1 MNREIKFR
9 GRSEYGA
16 FVYGDLIQYEN
27 GDAAIFEKKLTKYGC
42 EATEICKR
50 TKVNAKT
57 VSQFT
62 GLYDKNRREIYEGD
76 IVTWLTGRDGKGF
89 LEIGRVEWR
98 QAEGCYVV
106 INRFATRDNREIVQP
121 LIRCTRDL
129 KVVGNIHDNPGLL
142 EGGRP

>member
-50 TKVNAKT
+50 TKVNPKI

-62 GLYDKNRREIYEGD
+62 GLYDKNGTEIYEGD
-76 IVTWLTGRDGKGF
+76 ILRVYDGEKYFNIVVKWSEEAMAFMACYPDGNQSPLSWF
-89 LEIGRVEWR
+89 SNLLSRTYEIE
-98 QAEGCYVV
+98 V
-106 INRFATRDNREIVQP
+106 I
-121 LIRCTRDL
+121 
-129 KVVGNIHDNPGLL
+129 GNIYDNKELL
-142 EGGRP
+142 EETE

>member
-62 GLYDKNRREIYEGD
+62 GLYDKNGKEIYEGD
-76 IVTWLTGRDGKGF
+76 ILGTNESVIGWVKGGVRGYCYDVVYINHLAVESDWPLYGTVKYDYPGK
-89 LEIGRVEWR
+89 IK
-98 QAEGCYVV
+98 V
-106 INRFATRDNREIVQP
+106 I
-121 LIRCTRDL
+121 
-129 KVVGNIHDNPGLL
+129 GNIYDNKELL
-142 EGGRP
+142 EETK